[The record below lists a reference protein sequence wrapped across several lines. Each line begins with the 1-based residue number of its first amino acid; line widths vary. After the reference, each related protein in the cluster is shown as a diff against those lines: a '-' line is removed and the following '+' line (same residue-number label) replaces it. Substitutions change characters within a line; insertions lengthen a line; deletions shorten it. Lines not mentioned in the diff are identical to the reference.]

1 MAVRYWVG
9 GPGTWDTTSTAH
21 WSASS
26 GGAGGASVPT
36 SADDVVFDGN
46 SGSSCMVTP
55 NDLSGAVACRDLTFV
70 AGFDGLV
77 LQGYGSGMV
86 VNCYGNYRV
95 AAGAGGVRAESAGFK
110 LMAPGAV
117 TVDTNGVPHGDIT
130 FAGGGTYT
138 LLSDLVGGMADAE
151 TTFQLT
157 AGTLDVAGKTIRVDR
172 FQSTGATAREVKFTG
187 GGTMDLGDMAASGVS
202 GLTLSGSNWTWDA
215 AKTGTLKIRRA
226 DSFAIS
232 GGTPSFGAVLL
243 APAEQPVLLAF
254 PGGSY
259 IKSLSFDG
267 SGQATQDVG
276 ISLPTA
282 GTVTVEAI
290 QVLSGAAK
298 AARVKINSTTPGTKG
313 NLTVFSATRIK
324 PDNLT
329 LKDVAVSSGPL
340 LAGGNAV
347 NGGNCSGVFFG
358 KKLPGMG
365 AIL

>member
-46 SGSSCMVTP
+46 SGSSCTVTP

-70 AGFDGLV
+70 AGFYGLV

-117 TVDTNGVPHGDIT
+117 IVDTNGVPHGDIT

-151 TTFQLT
+151 TTFDLV
-157 AGTLDVAGKTIRVDR
+157 AGTVDINGKTVRTDYFRV
-172 FQSTGATAREVKFTG
+172 TGSSVREVKFTG
-187 GGTMDLGDMAASGVS
+187 GGLLDLGGMYPSGNS
-202 GLTLSGSNWTWDA
+202 GLLQSGSNYLMDA
-215 AKTGTLKIRRA
+215 AKTGTVKLRSA
-226 DSFAIS
+226 TALSL
-232 GGTPSFGAVLL
+232 GGSLGTLIL
-243 APAEQPVLLAF
+243 APSDTALMLSLAA
-254 PGGSY
+254 GAY
-259 IKSLSFDG
+259 VKSIILDG
-267 SGQATQDVG
+267 SSQLTQDVG
-276 ISLPTA
+276 IALPTSGA
-282 GTVTVEAI
+282 VTVESI
-290 QVLSGAAK
+290 QVLSAAAK
-298 AARVKINSTTPGTKG
+298 AARVKINSVTPGTRG
-313 NLTVFSATRIK
+313 NLSVFSATRLK
-324 PDNLT
+324 PDSLT
-329 LKDVAVSSGPL
+329 LKDVAVASGPL
-340 LAGGNAV
+340 LAGVNAV